1 MADLKIRC
9 DKCGSELT
17 YKPGTET
24 LVCAYCGNTVR
35 IPTQVVNP
43 EDITDTDLIIPLQIQ
58 GDALTNATR
67 VYMTQGQFTPDDLVQ
82 KATITKQWLKYVPFY
97 LYHGEFHANWTASF
111 GYNRREGSG
120 SNSRTVTDWR
130 PASGTVSGPFSLL
143 GYAGNEVDRNCADL
157 LADQDRSKLV
167 PYDAKFMTGFP
178 NDKFALSEREAYQTY
193 VEDRVA
199 ALVAS
204 EVKANAQGDEQKDW
218 HWSGSQSYETKTLY
232 LPVGLSVFEYE
243 GKEYKV
249 WVDGVDP
256 TRFTGDP
263 LPVDDKKQKSSY
275 YGWIPF
281 GLTLV
286 FSIAYLF
293 GKDAAHASGW
303 MGAALLLTALYA
315 LIRKFVMSS
324 YSKKLR
330 KAFLTQVQAADI
342 DTSHATQEQLAEIS
356 KSYKLPEKP
365 FIANTAND
373 KFILPILSIAGL
385 ACIVGPGA
393 VETTGSGPAVTASA
407 PARAPKTAALAET
420 ASSPAVSES
429 EKPSESDSA
438 PQPEQATVR
447 LAPNVAEA
455 IAPYPLAETSGN
467 VAKMLGSMSEGSP
480 FVQTYANQIRELP
493 LPPKEDRKT
502 ARALNAEGL
511 KLVHSGDASAAV
523 DKFADAVKADPT
535 DVEAVENLGFALMKD
550 NRAGEAAYVL
560 IAALALDPNRATA
573 WFNFGDA
580 LARDGHESDAPY
592 AMMVGYR
599 YCNAARQ
606 QKTKQLWKRL
616 ISDPGT
622 SPEVAGAMKAALS
635 MIQQRE
641 SGQQ

>member
-275 YGWIPF
+275 YGWISF

-393 VETTGSGPAVTASA
+393 VETTGSGTAVTTSA

-420 ASSPAVSES
+420 ASSSAASSE
-429 EKPSESDSA
+429 EKKEEDDVLIHHGHGA
-438 PQPEQATVR
+438 DEIA
-447 LAPNVAEA
+447 LNIAEA
-455 IAPYPLAETSGN
+455 IHPYPMDQASGIFD
-467 VAKMLGSMSEGSP
+467 KILDSMKTNP
-480 FVQTYANQIRELP
+480 ARVQTYINQIRGLP
-493 LPPKEDRKT
+493 VPPKGDRK
-502 ARALNAEGL
+502 ASRAFNREALEL
-511 KLVHSGDASAAV
+511 LHSGQTNAAI
-523 DKFADAVKADPT
+523 DKFAEAVKADPT
-535 DVEAVENLGFALMKD
+535 DIEAVNNLGFALLKD
-550 NRAGEAAYVL
+550 ERDGEAESVL
-560 IAALALDPNRATA
+560 YSALTLNPTRAEG
-573 WFNFGDA
+573 WFNLGDA
-580 LARDGHESDAPY
+580 LAKQGLVGAPE
-592 AMMVGYR
+592 AMMLGYR
-599 YCNAARQ
+599 FCNDNRK
-606 QKTKQLWKRL
+606 QKTKQLWNRL
-616 ISDPGT
+616 FSDPST
-622 SPEVAGAMKAALS
+622 NPKVADAMVTALS
-635 MIQQRE
+635 TI
-641 SGQQ
+641 